1 VAARRVVR
9 LKEREVSRRS
19 HSPEDFPSQGRRRGG
34 EHTTETRGEGG
45 QVPCEKGKGRQ
56 GEEGRARIS
65 NEQRPRGRDR
75 KRASPRRAHSRETG
89 AYRAHCPRHIRG
101 IRVLRLVCPP
111 APLPLPPFAT
121 WSRRPARWSR
131 RSEKQPFPRS
141 SLAFR
146 GSRLA
151 CPIRLSHPSSS
162 QPPSLSSLAISFPF
176 SAVSFLTFA
185 LARERMTDN
194 SRSRAA

>member
-111 APLPLPPFAT
+111 APPPPPPVCDLVAPSRPVVASFREATLPSLLPRL
-121 WSRRPARWSR
+121 SREPARV
-131 RSEKQPFPRS
+131 PDTT
-141 SLAFR
+141 
-146 GSRLA
+146 
-151 CPIRLSHPSSS
+151 
-162 QPPSLSSLAISFPF
+162 LSSLFVPASLSIFVSDLFSLFRCVFPHLR
-176 SAVSFLTFA
+176 AR
-185 LARERMTDN
+185 ARENDG
-194 SRSRAA
+194 